1 MVFTFLFPIALL
13 LALVLSFKSYVPGV
27 DIASQISANVIAFG
41 AAYVGIFAGA
51 SHLALWRE
59 NGMLQTVRNFPL
71 SWNVIILSQAVVG
84 IVVLLAQAVV
94 LVVLGMVMGM
104 RLKPTFLSGLLPLVL
119 GYLLFFFL
127 GVIIAMIIY
136 SIAGVSILANIIILP
151 LGFIGGAM
159 MPVNMYA
166 AVLGADHRPVYAPI
180 SHAGGLIDDA
190 DRIGHLASCLA
201 RDPLPGRGLHCL
213 RACFHLRI
221 SLEMILLM
229 AMHLLSPLQ
238 EISRMVVADLAERNS
253 CDSLPTCLRLPWV

>member
-1 MVFTFLFPIALL
+1 MNSFKTLFKLMFHYDIRDWSTLVFTFLFPIALL

-94 LVVLGMVMGM
+94 LVVLGMIMGM
-104 RLKPTFLSGLLPLVL
+104 VLKPTFLSGLLPLVL

-159 MPVNMYA
+159 MPVNMLPSWVQTIAPYTPLYHMREA
-166 AVLGADHRPVYAPI
+166 LSMMLIGSGTWPHAWLGILYLAVGCIA
-180 SHAGGLIDDA
+180 SGLVSIYGF
-190 DRIGHLASCLA
+190 R
-201 RDPLPGRGLHCL
+201 
-213 RACFHLRI
+213 
-221 SLEMILLM
+221 
-229 AMHLLSPLQ
+229 
-238 EISRMVVADLAERNS
+238 
-253 CDSLPTCLRLPWV
+253 WK

>member
-1 MVFTFLFPIALL
+1 M
-13 LALVLSFKSYVPGV
+13 ALVLSFKSYVPGV

-84 IVVLLAQAVV
+84 IVFLLAQAVV
-94 LVVLGMVMGM
+94 LVVSGMIMGMV
-104 RLKPTFLSGLLPLVL
+104 LKPTFLSGLLPLVL

-159 MPVNMYA
+159 MPLNM
-166 AVLGADHRPVYAPI
+166 LPGCR
-180 SHAGGLIDDA
+180 
-190 DRIGHLASCLA
+190 
-201 RDPLPGRGLHCL
+201 PLPHIRPY
-213 RACFHLRI
+213 I
-221 SLEMILLM
+221 
-229 AMHLLSPLQ
+229 
-238 EISRMVVADLAERNS
+238 
-253 CDSLPTCLRLPWV
+253 T

>member
-1 MVFTFLFPIALL
+1 MSSFKTLFKLMFHYDIRDWSTLVFTFLFPIALL

-94 LVVLGMVMGM
+94 LVVLGMIMGM
-104 RLKPTFLSGLLPLVL
+104 VLKPTFLSGLLPLVL

-151 LGFIGGAM
+151 VGFIGGAM
-159 MPVNMYA
+159 MPLNMLPSW
-166 AVLGADHRPVYAPI
+166 VR
-180 SHAGGLIDDA
+180 
-190 DRIGHLASCLA
+190 
-201 RDPLPGRGLHCL
+201 PLPHIRPY
-213 RACFHLRI
+213 I
-221 SLEMILLM
+221 
-229 AMHLLSPLQ
+229 
-238 EISRMVVADLAERNS
+238 
-253 CDSLPTCLRLPWV
+253 T

>member
-1 MVFTFLFPIALL
+1 M
-13 LALVLSFKSYVPGV
+13 
-27 DIASQISANVIAFG
+27 
-41 AAYVGIFAGA
+41 GIFAGA

-94 LVVLGMVMGM
+94 LVVLGMIMGM
-104 RLKPTFLSGLLPLVL
+104 VLKPTFLSGLLPLVL

-159 MPVNMYA
+159 MPVNMLPSWVQTIAPYTPLYHMREA
-166 AVLGADHRPVYAPI
+166 LSMMLIGSGTWPHAWLGILYLAVGCIA
-180 SHAGGLIDDA
+180 SGLVSIYGF
-190 DRIGHLASCLA
+190 R
-201 RDPLPGRGLHCL
+201 
-213 RACFHLRI
+213 
-221 SLEMILLM
+221 
-229 AMHLLSPLQ
+229 
-238 EISRMVVADLAERNS
+238 
-253 CDSLPTCLRLPWV
+253 WK